1 MGALHGPS
9 ILQAIEGKDV
19 QQPPLPE
26 GELSI
31 ISFFSAINSDESG
44 KSEGMNMCLIGGA
57 PRPGE
62 FVVNHREQWGGSLG
76 GGSLMPSL
84 PVPLA

>member
-1 MGALHGPS
+1 
-9 ILQAIEGKDV
+9 
-19 QQPPLPE
+19 
-26 GELSI
+26 
-31 ISFFSAINSDESG
+31 
-44 KSEGMNMCLIGGA
+44 MNMCLIGGA

-84 PVPLA
+84 ASTTRLSGCGRALQEPTSPNQSPPQSLRE